1 MEIGL
6 IFAFLT
12 MLSFGLSPLFY
23 KYATNSGI
31 NPFVINWMR
40 SIGALFLTLTL
51 LPIFLPFSF
60 PNIYGWILVVLISII
75 GPFLGDTIY
84 MASMKYIDLSYASPL
99 SSTYPLFLI
108 VFSIIFSSQI
118 PGILEITGS
127 LLVISGIFVSQVK
140 REKISKTGFTLALI
154 AALLYAIAIYL
165 IGIALNIINAYLLTI
180 LRILFT
186 IIFLTPLTVNKNIP
200 KNPKLWL
207 LLSIGGF
214 FGIGISYVFMLLA
227 ILDIGVVITGIIS
240 SASPMIT
247 IILSILI
254 FRESREIKKL
264 VGIVLI
270 MSGLLILSI

>member
-51 LPIFLPFSF
+51 LPIFVPFSF
-60 PNIYGWILVVLISII
+60 PNIYGWILVILISII

-84 MASMKYIDLSYASPL
+84 MSSMKYIDLSYASPL

-127 LLVISGIFVSQVK
+127 ILVISGIFVSQVK

-200 KNPKLWL
+200 KSPKLWL

-227 ILDIGVVITGIIS
+227 ILDIGVVLTGIIS

-264 VGIVLI
+264 VGIALI
-270 MSGLLILSI
+270 MSGLFILSI